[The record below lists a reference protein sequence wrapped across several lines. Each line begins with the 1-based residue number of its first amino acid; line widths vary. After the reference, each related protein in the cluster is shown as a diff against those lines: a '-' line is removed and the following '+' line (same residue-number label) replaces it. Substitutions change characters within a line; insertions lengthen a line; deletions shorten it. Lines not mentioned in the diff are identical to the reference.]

1 MAVLPN
7 KDLEAIQFC
16 ETHIPVWQANPA
28 AIGLTPGQVGTLQT
42 LTKNARE
49 GYNEAQAAR
58 EKSKSW
64 TTIYHSST
72 SLMRGNAADLI
83 RLVKAFADASP
94 NPATIYAEA
103 QIPEPAAPTPPPV
116 PGMPEM
122 ITVGLN
128 PDGSITLRWKAKDA
142 APSSG
147 CTFDIARRIGNT
159 GGYVGIGSGTSVRSS
174 RFEFTDGTLAF
185 GTQTASYIIVGRRS
199 NPPQMGTP
207 SEAVNVQ
214 FGVGGGG
221 GMTIVNATGANVGV
235 LKMAA

>member
-7 KDLEAIQFC
+7 KNLEAIQFC
-16 ETHIPVWQANPA
+16 ETHIPVWQANPP
-28 AIGLTPGQVGTLQT
+28 AIGLTGGQVGTLET

-49 GYNEAQAAR
+49 AYDAALTAR
-58 EKSKSW
+58 EKSKSA
-64 TTIYHSST
+64 TTTYHNNAT
-72 SLMRGNAADLI
+72 LMRGNAADLI

-94 NPATIYAEA
+94 NPSTIYAEA
-103 QIPEPAAPTPPPV
+103 QIPEPAAPTPPEK

-128 PDGSITLRWKAKDA
+128 PDGSITLRWKAKNA
-142 APSSG
+142 SPSSG

-159 GGYVGIGSGTSVRSS
+159 GNYVGIGSGTSVKSG

-214 FGVGGGG
+214 FGVGSGG
-221 GMTIVNATGANVGV
+221 GMTIVNATGAS